1 MLRQIRRRIPDGPP
15 YRIGVIRWDDTH
27 PVEGWHEPAA
37 LDGDPCT
44 MTSVAY
50 VLPWGT
56 KADHLTICQDV
67 APEGQVNGVTH
78 LPLTIVRRVDFLT

>member
-1 MLRQIRRRIPDGPP
+1 MLRQLRKRIPDTPP

-27 PVEGWHEPAA
+27 PVEGWHDPGE

-56 KADHLTICQDV
+56 KDGHLSICQDV

-78 LPLTIVRRVDFLT
+78 LPLAIVRRVDFLT